1 MEQDDNTCPL
11 CIKELD
17 LEERNFKPC
26 PCGYQVLFFPSSQ
39 HSTAARRWHD
49 VLNQGVTDLPLL
61 LASHPSEPQWPLS
74 CLSQRIYRRGCS
86 LESSCRRRV
95 RSGLGNSHAH
105 LIELSSNRRIAQQK
119 KKKEKERKDLETL
132 GRKQYLDVR
141 IVQRNVV
148 YVTGVG
154 RKYAKEEVYHL
165 ISSPT

>member
-1 MEQDDNTCPL
+1 MWLSGNIPPISLSHQPL
-11 CIKELD
+11 ACCSD
-17 LEERNFKPC
+17 P
-26 PCGYQVLFFPSSQ
+26 
-39 HSTAARRWHD
+39 
-49 VLNQGVTDLPLL
+49 GVIDLPLL

-86 LESSCRRRV
+86 LEGSCRRRV
-95 RSGLGNSHAH
+95 RSNLGNSRAL

-119 KKKEKERKDLETL
+119 KKKEKERRDLETL

-154 RKYAKEEVYHL
+154 RKYAKEEVYRL
-165 ISSPT
+165 ISLSTLSDQDV